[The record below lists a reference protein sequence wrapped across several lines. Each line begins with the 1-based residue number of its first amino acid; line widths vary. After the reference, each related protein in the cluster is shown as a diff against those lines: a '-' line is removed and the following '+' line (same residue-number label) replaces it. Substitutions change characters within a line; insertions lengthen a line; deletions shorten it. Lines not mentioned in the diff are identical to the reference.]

1 MFTMRWIT
9 RGDKISPNHPSI
21 LFHFKRDDIF
31 LPEYPIVN
39 IEYIDSRLYDKALT
53 ATDELTLLI
62 EGDESFPDK
71 VALSSNPTGHTK
83 GSIENGDL
91 RNVYQFVGKNSGLP
105 IRAGLTVHSGN
116 GGWSSTPHQF
126 EKEYIL
132 SPKPMWFREQ
142 FAYLTYPKAGWG
154 VQIRTGHLLDMR
166 YEDDEA
172 EFVNDVK
179 VIADK
184 DVLSIPLGSHPVSGG
199 VGYRMAY
206 FWCYTCPHMALMEKF
221 DE

>member
-1 MFTMRWIT
+1 MRFIK
-9 RGDKISPNHPSI
+9 RGDKISPNHPSV
-21 LFHFKRDDIF
+21 LFQFKRDDIF
-31 LPEYPIVN
+31 LPESPIVN
-39 IEYIDSRLYDKALT
+39 IQYIDSRLYDKPLI

-62 EGDESFPDK
+62 EGDASFPDK
-71 VALSSNPTGHTK
+71 VFLSSNPTQHTK
-83 GSIENGDL
+83 GSLEDGDL
-91 RNVYQFVGKNSGLP
+91 RHVYQYVGKSSNLP
-105 IRAGLTVHSGN
+105 IRAGLTVHCGK

-154 VQIRTGHLLDMR
+154 VQVRTGHLTEHEE
-166 YEDDEA
+166 YGH
-172 EFVNDVK
+172 FINDVR

-199 VGYRMAY
+199 VGYQAAY
-206 FWCYTCPHMALMEKF
+206 FWCYECPHMALMEKF
-221 DE
+221 EDG